1 MTATEASLAPVALVV
16 DDEPQMRA
24 IVTFAL
30 ETQGFRCLEA
40 GSAERAWELVE
51 TTPLD
56 LVVLDVMLPG
66 EDGIALCRRIREG
79 YQVPVI
85 LLTARSEVGD
95 RVEGLESGADD
106 YLTKPFS
113 PRELA
118 LRAQAVVR
126 RSRPAVSPG
135 RIVVGSLEIDLATM
149 RASDQGEPLQL
160 SVNELRLLVA
170 LASRPGEPIA
180 WRDLVHEVWATVSDE
195 GGREMLKTAV
205 YRLRSRLEADP
216 SRPERILTVR
226 GVGYRMLP
234 R

>member
-1 MTATEASLAPVALVV
+1 MTPTALVV

-30 ETQGFRCLEA
+30 ETQGFRCHEA
-40 GSAERAWELVE
+40 GSAEEAWRIVE
-51 TTPLD
+51 TTALD

-66 EDGIALCRRIREG
+66 EDGVSLCRRIRSG
-79 YQVPVI
+79 YEVPVI

-126 RSRPAVSPG
+126 RARPSPG
-135 RIVVGSLEIDLATM
+135 PGKIAVGGLEIDLATM
-149 RASDQGEPLQL
+149 RATDDGVALQL
-160 SVNELRLLVA
+160 TANELRLLVA
-170 LASRPGEPIA
+170 LASRPGEPLS
-180 WRDLVHEVWATVSDE
+180 WRDLVREVWATASDQ

-226 GVGYRMLP
+226 GVGYRLVPGP

>member
-1 MTATEASLAPVALVV
+1 MTAPEASLAPVALVV

-40 GSAERAWELVE
+40 GSAELGWELVE

-66 EDGIALCRRIREG
+66 EDGIVLCRRIREG

-126 RSRPAVSPG
+126 RARPAVSPG

-149 RASDQGEPLQL
+149 RASDHGEPLQL

-205 YRLRSRLEADP
+205 YRLRSRLEVDP